1 MQAKKRYILVFISCA
16 FLAYCY
22 FGGYRLKQKILSP
35 ASVTRTQRNERIS
48 IPAHLPSFLS
58 HIECNGVDEIVA
70 TDNDSHNAI
79 DKIASSI
86 HQSRVEGA
94 ANEEIAHH
102 GSQLP
107 SSTLQS
113 RSIGTYFDYLY
124 FANYYDHHQK
134 FIG

>member
-22 FGGYRLKQKILSP
+22 FGGYRLKQKFLSP
-35 ASVTRTQRNERIS
+35 ASVTRTQRNEKII

-58 HIECNGVDEIVA
+58 QIECNGVNQMVV
-70 TDNDSHNAI
+70 TDNDSNNAI

-86 HQSRVEGA
+86 YGSHVKVA

-102 GSQLP
+102 GSLLP

-113 RSIGTYFDYLY
+113 RIIGKYFDY
-124 FANYYDHHQK
+124 
-134 FIG
+134 